1 MPHPRQPRSPGCTYR
16 RRLIAASDHPR
27 LPLCP
32 AGRRCRAGPASPP
45 VRGTHHRG
53 GTHLYLPARPGE
65 NETGEFLTTTRI
77 IELIGHSIRTPLD
90 KRKVGRAMARMGFTG
105 KKTMKAN
112 GGNVIVLTGDDIKN
126 RQRLDALNSSN
137 DDSQ

>member
-1 MPHPRQPRSPGCTYR
+1 
-16 RRLIAASDHPR
+16 
-27 LPLCP
+27 
-32 AGRRCRAGPASPP
+32 
-45 VRGTHHRG
+45 
-53 GTHLYLPARPGE
+53 
-65 NETGEFLTTTRI
+65 
-77 IELIGHSIRTPLD
+77 
-90 KRKVGRAMARMGFTG
+90 MARMGFTG